1 MKKFLSVVLV
11 FLMLAVMLPTT
22 ALAAGI
28 TTDDD
33 LIAAVNAAADGDT
46 ITLGEGTFDLE
57 KISVKDGRNLTF
69 VGAGQDKT
77 TLNYGNEYKAGYS
90 DAGGVGCYSFDGAGK
105 ITFKSVTLHD
115 KYAKD
120 DSSDYYRGFIRPASM
135 SFEDCKITNVIS
147 MFGNGAVTFKGCLFE
162 SSYTKCFNVKCYTG
176 TSFSFDGCTFKSPYG
191 FIDAYRQNTLDGV
204 LEVKINNCQFIGTGS
219 AAAPKPAV
227 RLCDYK
233 HAQEGGAWN
242 LGFTGNNTTENI
254 AVDSKT
260 GSALYGCR
268 FYEGY
273 ELLGTV
279 SVDGTTVWTKGEK
292 QELPPTPPTPPTD
305 GTITIIVPPP
315 RRPPRPMTRRTPPP
329 APMIWSPPRPLSWL
343 SLPLACPFF
352 PEKNNACPPLSGAP
366 SGAPFSCHFAV
377 NIAQY
382 LVKLHP
388 HFSAIVNFS

>member
-1 MKKFLSVVLV
+1 MKKILSLVLA
-11 FLMLAVMLPTT
+11 LLLLAVMLPTT

-292 QELPPTPPTPPTD
+292 QELPPAPPTPPTD
-305 GTITIIVPPP
+305 NKVIIIT
-315 RRPPRPMTRRTPPP
+315 TPETPKADDQKNP
-329 APMIWSPPRPLSWL
+329 STGANDMVAAAAALMAVAALGMSILSR
-343 SLPLACPFF
+343 
-352 PEKNNACPPLSGAP
+352 K
-366 SGAPFSCHFAV
+366 
-377 NIAQY
+377 
-382 LVKLHP
+382 K
-388 HFSAIVNFS
+388 

>member
-1 MKKFLSVVLV
+1 MKKILSLVLA
-11 FLMLAVMLPTT
+11 LLLLAVMLPTT

-33 LIAAVNAAADGDT
+33 LIAAVNAAADGAT

-204 LEVKINNCQFIGTGS
+204 L
-219 AAAPKPAV
+219 
-227 RLCDYK
+227 
-233 HAQEGGAWN
+233 
-242 LGFTGNNTTENI
+242 
-254 AVDSKT
+254 
-260 GSALYGCR
+260 
-268 FYEGY
+268 
-273 ELLGTV
+273 
-279 SVDGTTVWTKGEK
+279 
-292 QELPPTPPTPPTD
+292 
-305 GTITIIVPPP
+305 
-315 RRPPRPMTRRTPPP
+315 
-329 APMIWSPPRPLSWL
+329 
-343 SLPLACPFF
+343 
-352 PEKNNACPPLSGAP
+352 
-366 SGAPFSCHFAV
+366 
-377 NIAQY
+377 
-382 LVKLHP
+382 
-388 HFSAIVNFS
+388 

>member
-1 MKKFLSVVLV
+1 MKKILSLVLA
-11 FLMLAVMLPTT
+11 LLLLAVMLPTT
-22 ALAAGI
+22 ALAAEI

-33 LIAAVNAAADGDT
+33 LIAAVKAAADGGT

-254 AVDSKT
+254 AVDNKT

-268 FYEGY
+268 FYEEY

-292 QELPPTPPTPPTD
+292 QELPPTPPTDNKVIIITTPDTPKTD
-305 GTITIIVPPP
+305 DQKN
-315 RRPPRPMTRRTPPP
+315 P
-329 APMIWSPPRPLSWL
+329 ATGANDMVAAAAALMAVAALGMSILSR
-343 SLPLACPFF
+343 
-352 PEKNNACPPLSGAP
+352 K
-366 SGAPFSCHFAV
+366 
-377 NIAQY
+377 
-382 LVKLHP
+382 K
-388 HFSAIVNFS
+388 

>member
-1 MKKFLSVVLV
+1 
-11 FLMLAVMLPTT
+11 
-22 ALAAGI
+22 
-28 TTDDD
+28 
-33 LIAAVNAAADGDT
+33 
-46 ITLGEGTFDLE
+46 
-57 KISVKDGRNLTF
+57 
-69 VGAGQDKT
+69 
-77 TLNYGNEYKAGYS
+77 
-90 DAGGVGCYSFDGAGK
+90 
-105 ITFKSVTLHD
+105 
-115 KYAKD
+115 
-120 DSSDYYRGFIRPASM
+120 M

-162 SSYTKCFNVKCYTG
+162 SSYTNCFNVKCYTG

-233 HAQEGGAWN
+233 HAKEGGAWN

-268 FYEGY
+268 FYEEY

-279 SVDGTTVWTKGEK
+279 SVDGTTVWTTMETSSDV
-292 QELPPTPPTPPTD
+292 PPPPHHRRPHRYH
-305 GTITIIVPPP
+305 PPP

-329 APMIWSPPRPLSWL
+329 VPMIWSPLRPPHGCRCPWHVHPFPQKITRV
-343 SLPLACPFF
+343 PLFQEPLRGLLF
-352 PEKNNACPPLSGAP
+352 PVIL
-366 SGAPFSCHFAV
+366 
-377 NIAQY
+377 
-382 LVKLHP
+382 L
-388 HFSAIVNFS
+388 

>member
-1 MKKFLSVVLV
+1 MKKFLSLALALLMAAVL
-11 FLMLAVMLPTT
+11 LPTT

-28 TTDDD
+28 TTDED

-292 QELPPTPPTPPTD
+292 QELPPTPPTPPTG
-305 GTITIIVPPP
+305 GTIVII
-315 RRPPRPMTRRTPPP
+315 TPSAEDTPKTEDQKNP
-329 APMIWSPPRPLSWL
+329 STGANDMVAAAAALMAVAALGMSILSR
-343 SLPLACPFF
+343 
-352 PEKNNACPPLSGAP
+352 K
-366 SGAPFSCHFAV
+366 
-377 NIAQY
+377 
-382 LVKLHP
+382 K
-388 HFSAIVNFS
+388 

>member
-1 MKKFLSVVLV
+1 MKKFLSLALALLMAAVL
-11 FLMLAVMLPTT
+11 LPTT
-22 ALAAGI
+22 ALAD
-28 TTDDD
+28 T
-33 LIAAVNAAADGDT
+33 AVSPCVAKIGDTGYDSLDNAIKAAANGDT

-77 TLNYGNEYKAGYS
+77 TLNYGNKYKAGYS

-115 KYAKD
+115 KYAED
-120 DSSDYYRGFIRPASM
+120 DSNDYYRGFIRPASM

-147 MFGNGAVTFKGCLFE
+147 MFGNGAVTFKDCLFE
-162 SSYTKCFNVKCYTG
+162 SSYTNCFNVKCYTG

-292 QELPPTPPTPPTD
+292 QELPPTPPTPTTD
-305 GTITIIVPPP
+305 GTITIIVPS
-315 RRPPRPMTRRTPPP
+315 TEETPKTDDQKNP
-329 APMIWSPPRPLSWL
+329 ATGANDMVAAAAALMAVAALGMSILSR
-343 SLPLACPFF
+343 
-352 PEKNNACPPLSGAP
+352 K
-366 SGAPFSCHFAV
+366 
-377 NIAQY
+377 
-382 LVKLHP
+382 K
-388 HFSAIVNFS
+388 